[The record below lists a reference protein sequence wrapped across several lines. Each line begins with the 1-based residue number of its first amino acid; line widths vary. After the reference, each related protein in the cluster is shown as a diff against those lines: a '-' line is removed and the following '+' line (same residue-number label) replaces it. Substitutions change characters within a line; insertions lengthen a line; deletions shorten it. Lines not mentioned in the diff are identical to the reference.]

1 MLPPVWGHLPRHS
14 YHSENGPK
22 ASRRPVQVGVRHL
35 RLLCAMRTALLLGSL
50 ALGLSACTV
59 SVRPNLSVDYGSS
72 NLIASLQPDRGA
84 NSSYAVGSSV
94 RFLLTTRT
102 AGYVTLVSLDPDG
115 NSNVLVRSAY
125 VNAGTTS
132 FPRAQDGAAS
142 FSVAPPRGYQRV
154 RAIFTRA
161 RPGTDLYFQGSY
173 DQGRW
178 NDATNGYVQSYAP
191 ADRDVQE
198 TSFYIR

>member
-14 YHSENGPK
+14 YHSESGPK

-50 ALGLSACTV
+50 ALGMSACTV

-84 NSSYAVGSSV
+84 GSSYDVGSNV

-115 NSNVLVRSAY
+115 NLITESE
-125 VNAGTTS
+125 T
-132 FPRAQDGAAS
+132 
-142 FSVAPPRGYQRV
+142 VAPASAEAWWREQARKRQAGLGSLGRKDDELPTQVVV
-154 RAIFTRA
+154 RADKAATFGSVRGLMATAQERGFAKFT
-161 RPGTDLYFQGSY
+161 L
-173 DQGRW
+173 
-178 NDATNGYVQSYAP
+178 V
-191 ADRDVQE
+191 V
-198 TSFYIR
+198 IRGPER

>member
-1 MLPPVWGHLPRHS
+1 
-14 YHSENGPK
+14 
-22 ASRRPVQVGVRHL
+22 
-35 RLLCAMRTALLLGSL
+35 MRTALLIGSL

-59 SVRPNLSVDYGSS
+59 TVRPNLALDYSGS
-72 NLIASLQPDRGA
+72 NLIAALQPDAGEGG
-84 NSSYAVGSSV
+84 SYNVGSTI
-94 RFLLTTRT
+94 RFQLSTRA
-102 AGYVTLVSLDPDG
+102 AGYVTLVSLDPNG

-125 VNAGTTS
+125 VAAGTTT

-142 FSVAPPRGYQRV
+142 FSVAPPRGVQRV

-178 NDATNGYVQSYAP
+178 NDATNTYVQSYAP

-198 TSFYIR
+198 TYFYIR